1 MAVLNPGVIES
12 LQIENFIYHVIRH
25 DLDEP
30 SFNDEVALEQEQK
43 EFFEKQIRRSCEGTQ
58 FLFSNPEY
66 NNCCID
72 CVDILNDTTSLVPK
86 SRMLAQRF
94 FTAHNLTMSDGI
106 FIVAVVSVLIG
117 DERYK
122 LLSFLKIDFTTVYQ
136 QRRNNVD
143 GRQIVSLTRILDSLA
158 DTPKA
163 LQKWAII
170 DPGTEFS
177 WDVIALQRG
186 KTGKEKDT
194 NEAISDYFR
203 SFLQV
208 IVRDNPSS
216 LTKKTVASTSDWS
229 KDVAGMLPSH
239 VKHTDIKARSVSYFD
254 SHEQFDTDSYTDH
267 VLGTFIP
274 SELMEDGLSDEQQ
287 QEKERYQH
295 LQTECSASLLNMLTE
310 KEIAGQVFESRP
322 NSIPGSNRKS
332 KLVTDED
339 VTIFFKGELTENNI
353 NITEDNGE
361 KIITIRTTQ
370 FEMT

>member
-1 MAVLNPGVIES
+1 MAVINPTVIDS
-12 LQIENFIYHVIRH
+12 LKIENFIYHVIRH
-25 DLDEP
+25 DLEEP
-30 SFNDEVALEQEQK
+30 SFNDEVALEPEQK
-43 EFFEKQIRRSCEGTQ
+43 EFFEKQIKRACEGTQ

-72 CVDILNDTTSLVPK
+72 CVDILNDITSLVPK

-94 FTAHNLTMSDGI
+94 FTSHNLTMSDGI

-136 QRRNNVD
+136 QKRNNID
-143 GRQIVSLTRILDSLA
+143 GRQVVSLTRILDSLA
-158 DTPKA
+158 DTPRA

-170 DPGTEFS
+170 DPGTEFA
-177 WDVIALQRG
+177 WNVIALQRG
-186 KTGKEKDT
+186 KTGKDKDT

-216 LTKKTVASTSDWS
+216 LTKKTVASTTNWS
-229 KDVAGMLPSH
+229 KDVADMLPSH

-274 SELMEDGLSDEQQ
+274 SELMEDNLSEEQQ
-287 QEKERYQH
+287 EDKERYQQV
-295 LQTECSASLLNMLTE
+295 QTECGASLLNMLTE
-310 KEIAGQVFESRP
+310 KEIAGQIFESRP
-322 NSIPGSNRKS
+322 NSISGSNRKS
-332 KLVTDED
+332 KLVTGED
-339 VTIFFKGELTENNI
+339 VTIFFKGELGENNI
-353 NITEDNGE
+353 NISEGNGE
-361 KIITIRTTQ
+361 KIITIRTAQ